1 MGQCLSPS
9 KSSHVLGRYSM
20 LRLVAGPA
28 ANAALANYQ
37 QVARDQALDVGTR
50 HIHVEVTWNPR
61 AIRL

>member
-28 ANAALANYQ
+28 ANAALVNYSKMFGDAQ
-37 QVARDQALDVGTR
+37 MVALIVPCT
-50 HIHVEVTWNPR
+50 HHVVF
-61 AIRL
+61 A